1 MCHAKLG
8 KRDLSLYPQCDTY
21 ATLSPNCR
29 DSVARVSFFGG
40 GDIASRCCRLSRT
53 VAPLIDQ
60 NRRKNFGQSPVFARI
75 DQKIGCFFGLFVRY
89 ATIDQIITDI
99 FGLFGMVSHVVKIS
113 GPKNPIHISE
123 NDARLVYE
131 QRFNSKDAVRLN
143 FQISGNQAFYVMDS
157 AIYELIIKAMEL
169 DRDIDRTIGMLPQRA
184 IEQYMDKC
192 LIDEIVLTNGIEGVH
207 STRREIDDALEMLAE
222 KDKTGR
228 FLGIVE
234 KYHALRVRKTIPI
247 ATCADVRAL
256 YDELVLDE
264 VRADDPSHVPDGQ
277 FFRKG
282 PVSVLDASH
291 KPIHQGV
298 EPESKI
304 IELMNQALM
313 ILADEAIPALVRVSV
328 FHFLFAYIHP
338 FYDGNGRT
346 NRFISSYVLSCGF
359 SPIVGY
365 RLSYSVKERIEKYYK
380 GFSICEHP
388 LNKGDITPFVIS
400 FSGLVVDAVGAV
412 NRAIATK
419 EEDAGLWRVAFIL
432 AQAELFSE
440 NGATTEELC
449 AAAEMSEPTMA
460 RKRKLIKELGFLRE
474 TRKGRQR
481 FYSLNL
487 QKMG

>member
-1 MCHAKLG
+1 MPSKY
-8 KRDLSLYPQCDTY
+8 RDLR
-21 ATLSPNCR
+21 A
-29 DSVARVSFFGG
+29 
-40 GDIASRCCRLSRT
+40 
-53 VAPLIDQ
+53 
-60 NRRKNFGQSPVFARI
+60 
-75 DQKIGCFFGLFVRY
+75 LF
-89 ATIDQIITDI
+89 
-99 FGLFGMVSHVVKIS
+99 
-113 GPKNPIHISE
+113 HISE
-123 NDARLVYE
+123 NDARLACE
-131 QRFNSKDAVRLN
+131 QRFNFKDAVRLN

-169 DRDIDRTIGMLPQRA
+169 DGDIDRTIGMLLQRA

-222 KDKTGR
+222 KDKMGR
-228 FLGIVE
+228 FFGIAE

-264 VRADDPSHVPDGQ
+264 VRADDPSHVSDGQ

-282 PVSVLDASH
+282 PVSALDASH

-304 IELMNQALM
+304 IELMNQALI
-313 ILADEAIPALVRVSV
+313 ILTDETIPALVRVSV

-346 NRFISSYVLSCGF
+346 NRFISSYVLSHSF

-388 LNKGDITPFVIS
+388 LNKGDMTPFVIS
-400 FSGLVVDAVGAV
+400 FSGLVVDAMESMLDSLQAKQSDLADAVGAV

-460 RKRKLIKELGFLRE
+460 RKRKLIKELGFFAGDAQGQAKVLLVE
-474 TRKGRQR
+474 FAEDGVGK
-481 FYSLNL
+481 SCHHW
-487 QKMG
+487 

>member
-1 MCHAKLG
+1 
-8 KRDLSLYPQCDTY
+8 
-21 ATLSPNCR
+21 
-29 DSVARVSFFGG
+29 
-40 GDIASRCCRLSRT
+40 
-53 VAPLIDQ
+53 
-60 NRRKNFGQSPVFARI
+60 
-75 DQKIGCFFGLFVRY
+75 
-89 ATIDQIITDI
+89 
-99 FGLFGMVSHVVKIS
+99 
-113 GPKNPIHISE
+113 
-123 NDARLVYE
+123 
-131 QRFNSKDAVRLN
+131 
-143 FQISGNQAFYVMDS
+143 
-157 AIYELIIKAMEL
+157 
-169 DRDIDRTIGMLPQRA
+169 
-184 IEQYMDKC
+184 MDKC
-192 LIDEIVLTNGIEGVH
+192 LIDEIVFTNGIEGVH

-228 FLGIVE
+228 FFGIVE

-264 VRADDPSHVPDGQ
+264 ARADDPSHVPDGQ

-346 NRFISSYVLSCGF
+346 NRFISSYVLSRSF

-400 FSGLVVDAVGAV
+400 FSGLVVDAMESMLDSLQAKQSDLADAVRAV

-432 AQAELFSE
+432 AQADLFSE

>member
-1 MCHAKLG
+1 MSSKY
-8 KRDLSLYPQCDTY
+8 RDLR
-21 ATLSPNCR
+21 TL
-29 DSVARVSFFGG
+29 F
-40 GDIASRCCRLSRT
+40 
-53 VAPLIDQ
+53 
-60 NRRKNFGQSPVFARI
+60 
-75 DQKIGCFFGLFVRY
+75 
-89 ATIDQIITDI
+89 
-99 FGLFGMVSHVVKIS
+99 
-113 GPKNPIHISE
+113 HISE

-346 NRFISSYVLSCGF
+346 NRFISSYVLSRSF

-400 FSGLVVDAVGAV
+400 FSGLVVDAI

>member
-1 MCHAKLG
+1 M
-8 KRDLSLYPQCDTY
+8 
-21 ATLSPNCR
+21 
-29 DSVARVSFFGG
+29 
-40 GDIASRCCRLSRT
+40 
-53 VAPLIDQ
+53 
-60 NRRKNFGQSPVFARI
+60 
-75 DQKIGCFFGLFVRY
+75 
-89 ATIDQIITDI
+89 
-99 FGLFGMVSHVVKIS
+99 
-113 GPKNPIHISE
+113 
-123 NDARLVYE
+123 
-131 QRFNSKDAVRLN
+131 
-143 FQISGNQAFYVMDS
+143 
-157 AIYELIIKAMEL
+157 
-169 DRDIDRTIGMLPQRA
+169 
-184 IEQYMDKC
+184 
-192 LIDEIVLTNGIEGVH
+192 
-207 STRREIDDALEMLAE
+207 
-222 KDKTGR
+222 
-228 FLGIVE
+228 
-234 KYHALRVRKTIPI
+234 RKTIPI

-291 KPIHQGV
+291 KAIHQGV

-346 NRFISSYVLSCGF
+346 NRFISSYVLSRSF

-388 LNKGDITPFVIS
+388 LNKGDITPFVIF
-400 FSGLVVDAVGAV
+400 FSELVVDAMESMLDSLQAKQSDLADAVGVV

-419 EEDAGLWRVAFIL
+419 EEDVGLWRVAFIL

-460 RKRKLIKELGFLRE
+460 KKRKLIKELGFLRE

>member
-1 MCHAKLG
+1 MSPKYQ
-8 KRDLSLYPQCDTY
+8 DLR
-21 ATLSPNCR
+21 TLFR
-29 DSVARVSFFGG
+29 
-40 GDIASRCCRLSRT
+40 
-53 VAPLIDQ
+53 
-60 NRRKNFGQSPVFARI
+60 
-75 DQKIGCFFGLFVRY
+75 
-89 ATIDQIITDI
+89 
-99 FGLFGMVSHVVKIS
+99 
-113 GPKNPIHISE
+113 ISE
-123 NDARLVYE
+123 NDARIVHE

-264 VRADDPSHVPDGQ
+264 VRADDPSHAPDGR

-291 KPIHQGV
+291 KPIRQGV
-298 EPESKI
+298 EPEAKI

-313 ILADEAIPALVRVSV
+313 ILVDEAIPALVRVSV

-346 NRFISSYVLSCGF
+346 NRFISSYVLSRGF

-365 RLSYSVKERIEKYYK
+365 RLSYSVKECIEKYYK

-400 FSGLVVDAVGAV
+400 FSELVVDAMESMLDSLQAKQSDLADAVGTV

-460 RKRKLIKELGFLRE
+460 KKRKLIKELGFLRE
-474 TRKGRQR
+474 THKGRQR

-487 QKMG
+487 QKLG